1 MAKYDYYRLIS
12 LYVWTKFSESRKR
25 GITLHDIDLRKW
37 ALKVARDSNFTSSK
51 LVHNGCTISK
61 QSIALLLGK

>member
-25 GITLHDIDLRKW
+25 EITLHDIDLRKW
-37 ALKVARDSNFTSSK
+37 ALKVARVATSHHSK